1 MTMAEPQTGTP
12 QENTGEKSRDELSKE
27 ELDKATGGAKEPT
40 VLKDENLGHVDL
52 PKQTIT

>member
-1 MTMAEPQTGTP
+1 MAEPQTGTP